1 MSLPRTN
8 LEQGGFRQR
17 IERLEASLR
26 VPLLAAFSGLIVF
39 GCLLRFLKLTGVGFW
54 YDELWTVV
62 GASHR
67 PFMEMYREWILGDAH
82 PPGYFLFYFVWLK
95 LVPPTELWARLP
107 NAIAGVLTVAYLLF
121 GTGRVLTRDER
132 IMASLIAS
140 LSYIYIFYAL
150 SVKQYSAMVLFA
162 TIATISYLQM
172 VSARRV
178 DRRPA
183 FVLTASCLALA
194 YLNHFALVYAGL
206 LLFLLAATVQ
216 RDEAARRRVL
226 RMVSA
231 FAIGYLPIAYFL
243 YIQVRYAIDAWQ
255 PYDIRG
261 FLSELLPW
269 FFFNDSPFVSRG
281 FVVLLAGVIAAVV
294 WRQDAR
300 QLLASARNRHLLLVV
315 LAFGGF
321 MLALGLSKPIFFA
334 RYFLIMAPAVFL
346 GFAVLMAAAFPL
358 RSWMAI
364 LPLIFFVHG
373 AAIQFRSVSE
383 LQREQWD
390 KSVDVVLASKRPPDA
405 VYVLGA
411 KMDKTEFDYLQA
423 GDVDDVFMV
432 RNLKFYR
439 YYFRRRGAEEM
450 AAQLDVVEP
459 TVDSARD
466 LVSRFRQTG
475 KTVYVLAGHR
485 SQYDSDAMA
494 ALQRGARRI
503 DVTRLYGT
511 LIYRLAF

>member
-1 MSLPRTN
+1 MSLPRTE
-8 LEQGGFRQR
+8 LDDGFRQSV
-17 IERLEASLR
+17 ERLEAALQA
-26 VPLLAAFSGLIVF
+26 PLVAAFGALIVF
-39 GCLLRFLKLTGVGFW
+39 GCVLRFWKLTGVGLW

-62 GASHR
+62 GAHR

-95 LVPPTELWARLP
+95 IVPATEFWARLP

-121 GTGRVLTRDER
+121 GTGRVLSRDER
-132 IMASLIAS
+132 IMAALVAS

-150 SVKQYSAMVLFA
+150 SVKQYSAMILFA
-162 TIATISYLQM
+162 TIATISFLEM

-178 DRRPA
+178 ERRPA
-183 FVLTASCLALA
+183 FVLTATGLALA

-206 LLFLLAATVQ
+206 LLVLLAARFW
-216 RDEAARRRVL
+216 RDAAARRRVV
-226 RMVSA
+226 RMIGG

-243 YIQVRYAIDAWQ
+243 YIQVRYSIDAWQ
-255 PYDIRG
+255 PYDIQG

-269 FFFNDSPFVSRG
+269 FFFNDSPFVSLS
-281 FVVLLAGVIAAVV
+281 FVVLLAAAIAAVV
-294 WRQDAR
+294 MRR
-300 QLLASARNRHLLLVV
+300 EVRPSLAGARNRHLLAIAV
-315 LAFGGF
+315 ASGGF

-334 RYFLIMAPAVFL
+334 RYFLITAPAVFL
-346 GFAVLMAAAFPL
+346 GLGILSAAAFPL
-358 RSWMAI
+358 RRWLAI

-373 AAIQFRSVSE
+373 AAIQFRSVSG

-390 KSVDVVLASKRPPDA
+390 TSVDMVLASKRPNDA

-423 GDVDDVFMV
+423 GNVDDVFMV

-439 YYFRRRGAEEM
+439 YYFWRRGAEDT
-450 AAQLDVVEP
+450 AAKLDVVEP
-459 TVDSARD
+459 TLDSARD
-466 LVSRFRQTG
+466 LVRRFRQTG

-485 SQYDSDAMA
+485 SQYNSDALA

-503 DVTRLYGT
+503 DITRLYGT
-511 LIYRLAF
+511 LIYRVMF

>member
-1 MSLPRTN
+1 MGLAEIE
-8 LEQGGFRQR
+8 LDQGGIGQR
-17 IERLEASLR
+17 VERLEVSLQK
-26 VPLLAAFSGLIVF
+26 PLLAAFGGLIVF
-39 GCLLRFLKLTGVGFW
+39 GCALRFLKLADVGLW

-95 LVPPTELWARLP
+95 MVPPTEFWARIP
-107 NAIAGVLTVAYLLF
+107 NAVAGVLTVVYLLF

-132 IMASLIAS
+132 IMAALVAS

-162 TIATISYLQM
+162 TIATVAYLEI
-172 VSARRV
+172 VSPRRV

-183 FVLTASCLALA
+183 IVLTATSLALA
-194 YLNHFALVYAGL
+194 YLNHFALVYACL
-206 LLFLLAATVQ
+206 LLLLLAVRFR
-216 RDEAARRRVL
+216 RDAGAFRRVL
-226 RMVSA
+226 RMIGT
-231 FAIGYLPIAYFL
+231 FALGYLPIAYFL
-243 YIQVRYAIDAWQ
+243 YIQVRYSIDAWQ
-255 PYDIRG
+255 PYDIRA
-261 FLSELLPW
+261 FLSELVPW
-269 FFFNDSPFVSRG
+269 FFFNDSPFVSVA
-281 FVVLLAGVIAAVV
+281 FAVLLAGVVAAIVT
-294 WRQDAR
+294 RRETR
-300 QLLASARNRHLLLVV
+300 QLLAGTRNRHLLLIV
-315 LAFGGF
+315 LSFAGF
-321 MLALGLSKPIFFA
+321 MLALGASKPIFFA
-334 RYFLIMAPAVFL
+334 RYFLVLAPAVFL
-346 GFAVLMAAAFPL
+346 GLAVLMAAAFPL

-373 AAIQFRSVSE
+373 AAVQFRSVSE

-390 KSVDVVLASKRPPDA
+390 KSVDVVLASKRPTDA

-423 GDVDDVFMV
+423 GNVDDVFMV

-439 YYFRRRGAEEM
+439 YYFRRRGAEDM
-450 AAQLDVVEP
+450 AATLDVVEP

-466 LVSRFRQTG
+466 LVTRYHQTG
-475 KTVYVLAGHR
+475 RTVYVLAGHR
-485 SQYDSDAMA
+485 SQYDSAALA

-503 DVTRLYGT
+503 DITRLYGT
-511 LIYRLAF
+511 LVYRVNF